1 MAADLLGEVW
11 DAGKR
16 AGVRGVT
23 FTVCAR
29 TRPNWSLFQKK
40 NRHHH
45 VSIDIRP
52 DCRAPVLRHACASDA
67 PLCGVRRRRCRRR
80 LWRIGGRLAAP
91 ITAAGPGFGPY
102 RGINFDKCCADT
114 PVHRTRACA
123 AASPCGGGAPSE
135 CCNLVQMGARA
146 CAHTDTL
153 PDASAS
159 EWGHT
164 NLDIFWGWAQTRARA
179 AHVDCRR
186 ALHLIKNLSISPQN
200 IVCVFGFF
208 LWVCGAQHL
217 EHSSLMVCITV
228 LHTFI

>member
-1 MAADLLGEVW
+1 MLGSERVCVVSRLQC
-11 DAGKR
+11 AHALAQIGRYFKR
-16 AGVRGVT
+16 KIVIIFRLTSV
-23 FTVCAR
+23 
-29 TRPNWSLFQKK
+29 
-40 NRHHH
+40 
-45 VSIDIRP
+45 P
-52 DCRAPVLRHACASDA
+52 DCRAPVLRHAVASDA

-91 ITAAGPGFGPY
+91 ITAAGRGFGPY

-179 AHVDCRR
+179 RAAHVDCRR
-186 ALHLIKNLSISPQN
+186 ALHLIKNLSILPQN
-200 IVCVFGFF
+200 IVCVCLVFVF
-208 LWVCGAQHL
+208 LFVAPSTWSTVHL
-217 EHSSLMVCITV
+217 W
-228 LHTFI
+228 FA